1 MDFIRE
7 GTSLKEKW
15 IALIPAYKPDKE
27 LPDLLY
33 GVRRAGFEI
42 VIVDDGSGK
51 DYEDVFQNCSKY
63 AVVLTIPENRGKGRA
78 LKTGFEY
85 IQKHFGEDYIVTTMD
100 SDGQHKVNDAKKI
113 CQMAQNYP
121 DSLVLGSRW
130 LKEHVPMRSRF
141 GNAVTRLIYRLSTG
155 VQVHDTQTGL
165 RAFHSRLL
173 PKLKN
178 IPGERYEYEM
188 NVLLE
193 CSRQHIPIREIEIE
207 TIYINNNSKS
217 HFNTIQD
224 SYRIYREIIKFS
236 ASSFISFLVDYV
248 LYSILIIL
256 TSGWGA
262 SSLWLSNIIARI
274 VSATVNYTINR
285 TLVFKNKNNVAKSIL
300 QYVALAVAILI
311 GNTIMLSLLV
321 VQFGINKYVAKI
333 CTELF
338 FFGLSWMIQRGI
350 IFRRK

>member
-7 GTSLKEKW
+7 GKSLNEKW
-15 IALIPAYKPDKE
+15 IALIPAYKPDQE

-33 GVRRAGFEI
+33 EVRRAGFEI

-51 DYEDVFQNCSKY
+51 DYEDVFRQCSTH
-63 AVVLTIPENRGKGRA
+63 AVVLTHLENKGKGRA
-78 LKTGFEY
+78 LKTGFVY
-85 IQKHFGEDYIVTTMD
+85 IKEHYGECYVVTTMD
-100 SDGQHKVNDAKKI
+100 SDGQHMVNDAKKI
-113 CQMAQNYP
+113 CQMAHNYP
-121 DSLVLGSRW
+121 DSLVLGSRS

-165 RAFHSRLL
+165 RAFNSSLL
-173 PKLKN
+173 PKLQN

-193 CSRQHIPIREIEIE
+193 CSRQHIPILEVEIE
-207 TIYINNNSKS
+207 TIYINNNSTS
-217 HFNTIQD
+217 HFNTMQD

-236 ASSFISFLVDYV
+236 ASSFISFLVDY
-248 LYSILIIL
+248 LLFSLLILL
-256 TSGWGA
+256 TWRWGA
-262 SSLWLSNIIARI
+262 ASLWLSNIIARI
-274 VSATVNYTINR
+274 VSASVNYTINR
-285 TLVFKNKNNVAKSIL
+285 KLVFKNKNNIAKSIL

-311 GNTIMLSLLV
+311 GNTFLLSLFV
-321 VQFGINKYVAKI
+321 EQFAINKYVAKI

-338 FFGLSWMIQRGI
+338 FFVLSWMMQRCI